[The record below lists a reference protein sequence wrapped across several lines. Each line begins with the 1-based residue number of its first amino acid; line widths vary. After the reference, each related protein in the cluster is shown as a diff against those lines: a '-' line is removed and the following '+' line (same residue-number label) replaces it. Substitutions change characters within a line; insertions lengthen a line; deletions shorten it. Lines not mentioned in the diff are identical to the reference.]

1 MTGRGPHGVW
11 FGELDLGPEVNFI
24 LLPLG
29 PLDNGDS
36 GECELRWVMRVF
48 LQKLPDVVEQ
58 RLWVMN
64 AVRKALLVRGKRFEL
79 LDKVM

>member
-1 MTGRGPHGVW
+1 MAGRRPHGVW

-36 GECELRWVMRVF
+36 GECEFRWVMRVF
-48 LQKLPDVVEQ
+48 LQKL
-58 RLWVMN
+58 LLSALTGS
-64 AVRKALLVRGKRFEL
+64 AVSGRGAAVL
-79 LDKVM
+79 MQ